1 MIEQLIADSDLKY
14 WAREAGLSVMA
25 AIYKRKSRVLTVS
38 EFSEVSAV
46 PLFNRD
52 INIRNSRL
60 FLTLRFFFSDCSVS
74 RIRGPNLAYSRI
86 CGKKI

>member
-1 MIEQLIADSDLKY
+1 MTLVSSIAKKKPDEMIRHIPMIEQLIADSDLKY

-60 FLTLRFFFSDCSVS
+60 F
-74 RIRGPNLAYSRI
+74 
-86 CGKKI
+86 